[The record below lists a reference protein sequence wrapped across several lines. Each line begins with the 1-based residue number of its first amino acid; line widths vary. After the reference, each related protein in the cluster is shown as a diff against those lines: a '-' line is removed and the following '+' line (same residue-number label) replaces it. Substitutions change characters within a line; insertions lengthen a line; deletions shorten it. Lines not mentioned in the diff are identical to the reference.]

1 MRLDRDATRL
11 LVRRTNVERYRRM
24 LKTHLTITERLF
36 VERRLAEEEV
46 ALQQIARN
54 VAPTNTSSSLHN

>member
-46 ALQQIARN
+46 ALQQTARN
-54 VAPTNTSSSLHN
+54 GAPINTSSSLHN